1 MTNTKIPAWWQYNGF
16 GKPHNLKLPRAPQW
30 RQFGQL
36 EEDPNNSENVIEAD
50 YYAPITDSKI
60 SMTRDEIHAAQ
71 TFEPTRRMIELVNAA
86 LYLRRPL
93 LITGGP
99 GTGKSSLAYAV
110 AYELQLGR
118 VLTWPVTSRSTLQEA
133 LYQYDALGRLQ
144 DTNLERSSG
153 RQAQTNT
160 KAKAS
165 KSQQNKTHKPANI
178 GQYIRL
184 GPLGTALLPTRQP
197 QVLLIDEIDKSSID
211 LPNDLLHIFET
222 GSYEIPELSRLP
234 DEYVDVMPQFGEQ
247 TVRIHR
253 GKVTAHEFPFV
264 IMTSNGE
271 RDLPPPF
278 LRRCIRLDVKDPTDE
293 QLARIIEKKFPES
306 SEELRTEVLSLF
318 QEKRKGGGVLA
329 TDQLLNAIYLRLQ
342 NVSLLADLDEDQT
355 DTELDQQIVKDKL
368 KDAILRKLNEQG

>member
-1 MTNTKIPAWWQYNGF
+1 MKPDWWQYNGS
-16 GKPHNLKLPRAPQW
+16 GKPHTLKLPPAPKW
-30 RQFGQL
+30 RQFGT
-36 EEDPNNSENVIEAD
+36 SEKDGNKARADSEMD
-50 YYAPITDSKI
+50 YYTPDTDANSFM
-60 SMTRDEIHAAQ
+60 SGDEIHRAQ

-110 AYELQLGR
+110 AYELKLGR

-133 LYQYDALGRLQ
+133 LYRYDALGRLQ
-144 DTNLERSSG
+144 DTNLEQSNKGHLS
-153 RQAQTNT
+153 T
-160 KAKAS
+160 KDETGVPNN
-165 KSQQNKTHKPANI
+165 SQDTARKPTNI

-184 GPLGTALLPTRQP
+184 GPLGTALLPTLYP

-222 GSYEIPELSRLP
+222 GKYEIPELSRLP
-234 DEYVDVMPQFGEQ
+234 DDYVDVLPQFGEQ
-247 TVRIHR
+247 KVRIHR
-253 GKVTAHEFPFV
+253 GKVTGHEFPLV

-278 LRRCIRLDVKDPTDE
+278 LRRCIRLDIKDPTDE
-293 QLARIIEKKFPES
+293 QLARIVEKKFPES
-306 SEELRTEVLSLF
+306 SDVLRAEVLSMF
-318 QEKRKGGGVLA
+318 QEKRKGGGLLA

-342 NVSLLADLDEDQT
+342 NVNLLADLDDDKT
-355 DTELDQQIVKDKL
+355 DTDLDQQAVKDKL